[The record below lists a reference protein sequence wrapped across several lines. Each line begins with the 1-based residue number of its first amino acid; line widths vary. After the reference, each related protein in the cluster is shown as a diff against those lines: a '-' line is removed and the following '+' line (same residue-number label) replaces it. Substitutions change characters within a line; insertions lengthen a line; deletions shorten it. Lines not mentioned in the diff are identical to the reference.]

1 MFKIARVGLHHFE
14 EPVISGKRGSGTVF
28 FSGCT
33 LKCVFCQNY
42 EISQGKKGIDVSEGE
57 LCDLFFYLRDKGAHN
72 INLVS
77 PSLYVASIPNAL
89 IRAKVQGLD
98 IPFVYNTSAYESV
111 ESLKKLDGLVDVYLP
126 DYKYA
131 DDALAWRLSRAK
143 NYDEIAYKAIS
154 EMKRQ
159 QPKNIIKGKLI
170 KKGVII
176 RHLVLPGEEENT
188 KEVFKR
194 IASIDKGSVVSVMAQ
209 YFPVPGVKGTN
220 LDRRLG
226 EEEYDR
232 ATDAFFEAGLTC
244 GYTQELGS
252 ATEEYVPDFDLAEL
266 QAVLDECR
274 SKR

>member
-1 MFKIARVGLHHFE
+1 MFKIARVGLHHYE
-14 EPVISGKRGSGTVF
+14 EPVISGKKGSGTVF

-42 EISQGKKGIDVSEGE
+42 EISRGEKGIEISDGE
-57 LCDLFFYLRDKGAHN
+57 LVDLFFYLKEKGAHN

-77 PSLYVASIPNAL
+77 PSLYVSLLPNAL
-89 IRAKVQGLD
+89 KKAKEQGLD

-111 ESLKKLDGLVDVYLP
+111 ESLKKLEGLVDVYLP

-131 DDALAWRLSRAK
+131 DDSLAWKLSRAK

-159 QPKNIIKGKLI
+159 QPKNVVKCSLI

-176 RHLVLPGEEENT
+176 RHLVLPGEAENT
-188 KEVFKR
+188 KAVFKR
-194 IASIDKGSVVSVMAQ
+194 IASINLDSVVSVMAQ
-209 YFPVPGVKGTN
+209 YFPVPAVSGTSI
-220 LDRRLG
+220 DRRLTQD
-226 EEEYDR
+226 EYD
-232 ATDAFFEAGLTC
+232 DAIDSFFDTGLKS
-244 GYTQELGS
+244 GYMQELGS
-252 ATEEYVPDFDLAEL
+252 ATEEYVPDFDLDEL
-266 QAVLDECR
+266 QAVLDDCR

>member
-1 MFKIARVGLHHFE
+1 MFKIARVGLHHYE
-14 EPVISGKRGSGTVF
+14 EPVISGEKGSGTVF
-28 FSGCT
+28 FCGCT

-57 LCDLFFYLRDKGAHN
+57 LCDLFFYLKDKGAHN

-77 PSLYVASIPNAL
+77 PSLYVSLLPKTL
-89 IRAKVQGLD
+89 KKAKMQGLD

-111 ESLKKLDGLVDVYLP
+111 ESLKKLEGLVDVYLP

-131 DDALAWRLSRAK
+131 DDSLAWKLSRAK

-159 QPKNIIKGKLI
+159 QPKNVVKCSLI

-176 RHLVLPGEEENT
+176 RHLVLPGEAENT
-188 KEVFKR
+188 KAVFKR
-194 IASIDKGSVVSVMAQ
+194 IASINLDSVVSVMAQ
-209 YFPVPGVKGTN
+209 YFPVPAVSGTSI
-220 LDRRLG
+220 DRRLTQN
-226 EEEYDR
+226 EYDD
-232 ATDAFFEAGLTC
+232 AIDAFFDAGLKS
-244 GYTQELGS
+244 GYMQELGS
-252 ATEEYVPDFDLAEL
+252 ATEEYVPDFDLDEL
-266 QAVLDECR
+266 QAVLDDCR

>member
-1 MFKIARVGLHHFE
+1 MFKIARVGLHHYE
-14 EPVISGKRGSGTVF
+14 EPVISGKKGSGTVF

-42 EISQGKKGIDVSEGE
+42 EISRGEKGIEISDGE
-57 LCDLFFYLRDKGAHN
+57 LVDLFFYLKEQGAHN

-77 PSLYVASIPNAL
+77 PSLYVSLLPNAL
-89 IRAKVQGLD
+89 KKAKEQGLD

-111 ESLKKLDGLVDVYLP
+111 ESLKKLEGLVDVYLP

-131 DDALAWRLSRAK
+131 DDSLAWKLSRAK

-159 QPKNIIKGKLI
+159 QPINIVKCSLI

-176 RHLVLPGEEENT
+176 RHLVLPGEAENT
-188 KEVFKR
+188 KAVFKR
-194 IASIDKGSVVSVMAQ
+194 IASINLDSVVSVMAQ
-209 YFPVPGVKGTN
+209 YFPVPAVSGTSI
-220 LDRRLG
+220 DRRLTQN
-226 EEEYDR
+226 EYDD
-232 ATDAFFEAGLTC
+232 AIDAFFDAGLKN

-252 ATEEYVPDFDLAEL
+252 ATEEYVPDFDLDEL
-266 QAVLDECR
+266 QAVLDDCR

>member
-1 MFKIARVGLHHFE
+1 MFKIARVGLHNYE
-14 EPVISGKRGSGTVF
+14 EPVISGKKGSGTVF

-42 EISQGKKGIDVSEGE
+42 EISRGEKGIEISDGE
-57 LCDLFFYLRDKGAHN
+57 LVDLFFYLKEKGAHN

-77 PSLYVASIPNAL
+77 PSLYVSLLPNAL
-89 IRAKVQGLD
+89 KKAKEQGLD

-111 ESLKKLDGLVDVYLP
+111 ESLKKLEGLVDVYLP

-131 DDALAWRLSRAK
+131 DDSLAWKLSRAK

-159 QPKNIIKGKLI
+159 QPKNVVKCSLI

-176 RHLVLPGEEENT
+176 RHLVLPGEAENT
-188 KEVFKR
+188 KAVFKR
-194 IASIDKGSVVSVMAQ
+194 IASINLDSVVSVMAQ
-209 YFPVPGVKGTN
+209 YFPVPAVSGTSI
-220 LDRRLG
+220 DRRLTQN
-226 EEEYDR
+226 EYDD
-232 ATDAFFEAGLTC
+232 AIDAFFDAGLKS
-244 GYTQELGS
+244 GYMQELGS
-252 ATEEYVPDFDLAEL
+252 ATEEYVPDFDLDEL
-266 QAVLDECR
+266 QAVLDDCR

>member
-1 MFKIARVGLHHFE
+1 MFKIARVGLHHYE
-14 EPVISGKRGSGTVF
+14 EPVISGEKGSGTVF
-28 FSGCT
+28 FCGCT

-57 LCDLFFYLRDKGAHN
+57 LCDLFFYLKDKGAHN

-77 PSLYVASIPNAL
+77 PSLYVSLLPNAL
-89 IRAKVQGLD
+89 KKAKEQGLD

-111 ESLKKLDGLVDVYLP
+111 ESLKKLEGLVDVYLP

-131 DDALAWRLSRAK
+131 DDSLAWKLSRAK

-159 QPKNIIKGKLI
+159 QPKNVVKCSLI

-176 RHLVLPGEEENT
+176 RHLVLPGEAENT
-188 KEVFKR
+188 KAVFKR
-194 IASIDKGSVVSVMAQ
+194 IASINLDSVVSVMAQ
-209 YFPVPGVKGTN
+209 YFPVPAVSGTSI
-220 LDRRLG
+220 DRRLTQD
-226 EEEYDR
+226 EYDD
-232 ATDAFFEAGLTC
+232 AIDAFFDAGLKS

-252 ATEEYVPDFDLAEL
+252 ATVEYVPDFDLDEL
-266 QAVLDECR
+266 QAVLDDCR

>member
-1 MFKIARVGLHHFE
+1 MHHYE
-14 EPVISGKRGSGTVF
+14 EPVISGKKGSGTVF

-42 EISQGKKGIDVSEGE
+42 EISRGEKGIEISDGE
-57 LCDLFFYLRDKGAHN
+57 LVDLFFYLKEKGAHN

-89 IRAKVQGLD
+89 KKAKEQGLD

-194 IASIDKGSVVSVMAQ
+194 IASIGKDSVVSVMAQ
-209 YFPVPGVKGTN
+209 YFPVPAVKGTSY
-220 LDRRLG
+220 DRRLS
-226 EEEYDR
+226 EEEYDD
-232 ATDAFFEAGLTC
+232 AIDAFFDAGLKS

-252 ATEEYVPDFDLAEL
+252 ATEEYVPDFDLDEL
-266 QAVLDECR
+266 QAVLDDCR

>member
-1 MFKIARVGLHHFE
+1 MFKIARVGLHHYE
-14 EPVISGKRGSGTVF
+14 EPVISGKKGSGTVF
-28 FSGCT
+28 FCGCT

-42 EISQGKKGIDVSEGE
+42 EISRGEKGIEISDGE
-57 LCDLFFYLRDKGAHN
+57 LVDLFFYLKEKGAHN

-77 PSLYVASIPNAL
+77 PSLYVSLLPNAL
-89 IRAKVQGLD
+89 KKAKGQGLD

-143 NYDEIAYKAIS
+143 NYDDIAYKAIS

-159 QPKNIIKGKLI
+159 QPKNVVKCSLI

-194 IASIDKGSVVSVMAQ
+194 IASIGKDSVVSVMAQ
-209 YFPVPGVKGTN
+209 YFPVPAVSGTSI
-220 LDRRLG
+220 DRRLS
-226 EEEYDR
+226 EEEYDD
-232 ATDAFFEAGLTC
+232 AIDAFFDAGLKS

-252 ATEEYVPDFDLAEL
+252 ATEEYVPDFDLDEL
-266 QAVLDECR
+266 QAVLDDCR

>member
-1 MFKIARVGLHHFE
+1 MFKIARVGLHHYE
-14 EPVISGKRGSGTVF
+14 EPVISGEKGSGTVF
-28 FSGCT
+28 FCGCT

-57 LCDLFFYLRDKGAHN
+57 LCDLFFYLKDKGAHN

-89 IRAKVQGLD
+89 KRAKEQGLD
-98 IPFVYNTSAYESV
+98 LPFVYNTSAYESV
-111 ESLKKLDGLVDVYLP
+111 ESLKKLEGLVDVYLP

-131 DDALAWRLSRAK
+131 DDSLAWKLSRAK

-159 QPKNIIKGKLI
+159 QPKNVVKCSLI

-176 RHLVLPGEEENT
+176 RHLVLPGEAENT
-188 KEVFKR
+188 KVVFKR
-194 IASIDKGSVVSVMAQ
+194 IASINLDSVVSVMAQ
-209 YFPVPGVKGTN
+209 YFPVPAVSGTSI
-220 LDRRLG
+220 DRRLTQD
-226 EEEYDR
+226 EYDD
-232 ATDAFFEAGLTC
+232 AIDAFFDAGLKS
-244 GYTQELGS
+244 GYMQELGS
-252 ATEEYVPDFDLAEL
+252 ATEEYVPDFDLDEL
-266 QAVLDECR
+266 QAVLDDCR

>member
-1 MFKIARVGLHHFE
+1 MFKIARVGLHHYE
-14 EPVISGKRGSGTVF
+14 EPVISGEKGSGTVF
-28 FSGCT
+28 FCGCT

-57 LCDLFFYLRDKGAHN
+57 LCDLFFYLKDKGAHN

-89 IRAKVQGLD
+89 RRAKEQGLD
-98 IPFVYNTSAYESV
+98 LPFVYNTSAYESV

-143 NYDEIAYKAIS
+143 NYDDIAYKAIS

-194 IASIDKGSVVSVMAQ
+194 IASIGKDSVVSVMAQ
-209 YFPVPGVKGTN
+209 YFPVPAVKGTSY
-220 LDRRLG
+220 DRRLS

-232 ATDAFFEAGLTC
+232 ATDAFFEAGLSF

-252 ATEEYVPDFDLAEL
+252 ATEEYVPDFDLDEL

>member
-1 MFKIARVGLHHFE
+1 MHHYE
-14 EPVISGKRGSGTVF
+14 EPVISGKKGSGTVF
-28 FSGCT
+28 FSGCN

-42 EISQGKKGIDVSEGE
+42 EISRGEKGIEISDGE
-57 LCDLFFYLRDKGAHN
+57 LVDLFFYLKEKGAHN

-77 PSLYVASIPNAL
+77 PSLYVSLLPNAL
-89 IRAKVQGLD
+89 KKAKEQGLD

-111 ESLKKLDGLVDVYLP
+111 ESLKKLEGLVDVYLP

-131 DDALAWRLSRAK
+131 DDSLAWKLSRAK

-194 IASIDKGSVVSVMAQ
+194 IASIGKDSVVSVMAQ
-209 YFPVPGVKGTN
+209 YFPVPAVNGTSY
-220 LDRRLG
+220 DRRLTQD
-226 EEEYDR
+226 EYDD
-232 ATDAFFEAGLTC
+232 AIGAFFDAGLKS
-244 GYTQELGS
+244 GYMQELGS
-252 ATEEYVPDFDLAEL
+252 ATEEYVPDFDLDEL

>member
-1 MFKIARVGLHHFE
+1 MFKIARVGLHHYE
-14 EPVISGKRGSGTVF
+14 EPVISGKKGSGTVF

-42 EISQGKKGIDVSEGE
+42 EISRGEKGIEISDGE
-57 LCDLFFYLRDKGAHN
+57 LVDLFFYLKEKGAHN

-77 PSLYVASIPNAL
+77 PSLYVSLLPNAL
-89 IRAKVQGLD
+89 KKAKEQGLD

-111 ESLKKLDGLVDVYLP
+111 ESLKKLEGLVDVYLP

-131 DDALAWRLSRAK
+131 DDSLAWKLSRAK

-159 QPKNIIKGKLI
+159 QPKNVVKCSLI

-176 RHLVLPGEEENT
+176 RHLVLPGEAENT
-188 KEVFKR
+188 KAVFKR
-194 IASIDKGSVVSVMAQ
+194 IASINLDSVVSVMAQ
-209 YFPVPGVKGTN
+209 YFPVPAVSGKSI
-220 LDRRLG
+220 DRRLTQD
-226 EEEYDR
+226 EYDD
-232 ATDAFFEAGLTC
+232 AIDAFFGAGLKN
-244 GYTQELGS
+244 GYMQELGS
-252 ATEEYVPDFDLAEL
+252 ATEEYVPDFDLDEL
-266 QAVLDECR
+266 QAVLDDCR

>member
-1 MFKIARVGLHHFE
+1 MFKIARVGLHHYE
-14 EPVISGKRGSGTVF
+14 EPVISGKKGSGTVF

-42 EISQGKKGIDVSEGE
+42 EISRGEKGIEISDGE
-57 LCDLFFYLRDKGAHN
+57 LVDLFFYLKEKGAHN

-77 PSLYVASIPNAL
+77 PSLYVSLLPNAL
-89 IRAKVQGLD
+89 KKAKEQGLD

-111 ESLKKLDGLVDVYLP
+111 ETLKKLEGLVDVYLP

-131 DDALAWRLSRAK
+131 DDSLAWKLSRAK

-188 KEVFKR
+188 KAVFKR
-194 IASIDKGSVVSVMAQ
+194 IASINLDSVVSVMAQ
-209 YFPVPGVKGTN
+209 YFPVPAVSGTSI
-220 LDRRLG
+220 DRRLTQD
-226 EEEYDR
+226 EYDD
-232 ATDAFFEAGLTC
+232 AIDAFFDAGLKN
-244 GYTQELGS
+244 GYMQELGS
-252 ATEEYVPDFDLAEL
+252 ATEEYVPDFDLDEL
-266 QAVLDECR
+266 QAVLDDCR

>member
-1 MFKIARVGLHHFE
+1 MFKIARVGLHHYE
-14 EPVISGKRGSGTVF
+14 EPVISGKKGSGTVF

-42 EISQGKKGIDVSEGE
+42 EISRGEKGIEISDGE
-57 LCDLFFYLRDKGAHN
+57 LVDLFFYLKEKGAHN

-77 PSLYVASIPNAL
+77 PSLYVSLLPNAL
-89 IRAKVQGLD
+89 KKAKEQGLD

-111 ESLKKLDGLVDVYLP
+111 ESLKKLEGLVDVYLP

-131 DDALAWRLSRAK
+131 DDSLAWKLSRAK
-143 NYDEIAYKAIS
+143 NYDDIAYKAIS

-159 QPKNIIKGKLI
+159 QPKNVVKCSLI

-188 KEVFKR
+188 KAVFKR
-194 IASIDKGSVVSVMAQ
+194 IASINLDSVVSVMAQ
-209 YFPVPGVKGTN
+209 YFPVPAVSGTSI
-220 LDRRLG
+220 DRRLTQD
-226 EEEYDR
+226 EYDD
-232 ATDAFFEAGLTC
+232 AINAFFDAGLKS
-244 GYTQELGS
+244 GYMQELGS
-252 ATEEYVPDFDLAEL
+252 ATEEYVPDFDLDEL
-266 QAVLDECR
+266 QAVLDDCR

>member
-1 MFKIARVGLHHFE
+1 MFKIARVGLHHYE
-14 EPVISGKRGSGTVF
+14 EPVISGKKGSGTVF

-42 EISQGKKGIDVSEGE
+42 EISRGEKGIEISDGE
-57 LCDLFFYLRDKGAHN
+57 LVDLFFYLKEQGAHN

-77 PSLYVASIPNAL
+77 PSLFVSLLPNAL
-89 IRAKVQGLD
+89 KKAKEQGLD

-111 ESLKKLDGLVDVYLP
+111 ESLKKLEGLVDVYLP

-131 DDALAWRLSRAK
+131 DDSLAWKLSRAK

-154 EMKRQ
+154 EMKSQ
-159 QPKNIIKGKLI
+159 QPKNVVKCSLI

-176 RHLVLPGEEENT
+176 RHLVLPGEAENT
-188 KEVFKR
+188 KAVFKR
-194 IASIDKGSVVSVMAQ
+194 IASINLDSVVSVMAQ
-209 YFPVPGVKGTN
+209 YFPVPAVKGTSY
-220 LDRRLG
+220 DRRLS

-232 ATDAFFEAGLTC
+232 ATDAFFEAGLSF

-252 ATEEYVPDFDLAEL
+252 ATEEYVPDFDLDEL
-266 QAVLDECR
+266 QAVLDDCR

>member
-1 MFKIARVGLHHFE
+1 MFKIARVGLHHYE
-14 EPVISGKRGSGTVF
+14 EPVISGKKGSGTVF

-42 EISQGKKGIDVSEGE
+42 EISRGEKGIEISDGE
-57 LCDLFFYLRDKGAHN
+57 LVDLFFYLKEKGAHN

-77 PSLYVASIPNAL
+77 PSLYVSLLPNAL
-89 IRAKVQGLD
+89 KKAKEQGLD

-111 ESLKKLDGLVDVYLP
+111 ESLKKLEGLVDVYLP

-131 DDALAWRLSRAK
+131 DDSLAWKLSRAK

-159 QPKNIIKGKLI
+159 QPKNVVKCSLI

-176 RHLVLPGEEENT
+176 RHLVLPGEAENT
-188 KEVFKR
+188 KAVFKR
-194 IASIDKGSVVSVMAQ
+194 IASINLDSVVSVMAQ
-209 YFPVPGVKGTN
+209 YFPVPAVSGTSI
-220 LDRRLG
+220 DRRLTQN
-226 EEEYDR
+226 EYDD
-232 ATDAFFEAGLTC
+232 AIDAFFDAGLKR
-244 GYTQELGS
+244 GYMQELGS
-252 ATEEYVPDFDLAEL
+252 ATEEYVPDFDLDEL
-266 QAVLDECR
+266 QAVLDDCR

>member
-1 MFKIARVGLHHFE
+1 MFKIARVGLHNYE
-14 EPVISGKRGSGTVF
+14 EPVISGKKGSGTVF

-42 EISQGKKGIDVSEGE
+42 EISRGEKGIEISDGE
-57 LCDLFFYLRDKGAHN
+57 LVDLFFYLKEQGAHN

-77 PSLYVASIPNAL
+77 PSLYVSLLPNAL
-89 IRAKVQGLD
+89 KKAKEQGLD

-111 ESLKKLDGLVDVYLP
+111 ESLKKLEGLVDVYLP

-131 DDALAWRLSRAK
+131 DDSLAWKLSRAK

-159 QPKNIIKGKLI
+159 QPKNVVKCSLI

-176 RHLVLPGEEENT
+176 RHLVLPGEAENT
-188 KEVFKR
+188 KAVFKR
-194 IASIDKGSVVSVMAQ
+194 IASINLDSVVSVMAQ
-209 YFPVPGVKGTN
+209 YFPVPAVSGTSI
-220 LDRRLG
+220 DRRLTQN
-226 EEEYDR
+226 EYDD
-232 ATDAFFEAGLTC
+232 AIDAFFDAGLKS
-244 GYTQELGS
+244 GYMQELGS
-252 ATEEYVPDFDLAEL
+252 ATEEYVPDFDLDEL
-266 QAVLDECR
+266 QAVLDDCR

>member
-1 MFKIARVGLHHFE
+1 MFKIARVGLHHYE
-14 EPVISGKRGSGTVF
+14 EPVISGKKGSGTVF
-28 FSGCT
+28 FCGCT

-42 EISQGKKGIDVSEGE
+42 EISRGEKGIEISDGE
-57 LCDLFFYLRDKGAHN
+57 LVDLFFYLKEKGAHN

-77 PSLYVASIPNAL
+77 PSLYVSLLPNAL
-89 IRAKVQGLD
+89 KKAKEQGLD

-111 ESLKKLDGLVDVYLP
+111 ESLKKLEGLVDVYLP

-131 DDALAWRLSRAK
+131 DDSLAWKLSRAK

-159 QPKNIIKGKLI
+159 QPKNVVKCSLI

-176 RHLVLPGEEENT
+176 RHLVLPGEAENT
-188 KEVFKR
+188 KAVFKR
-194 IASIDKGSVVSVMAQ
+194 IASINLDSVVSVMAQ
-209 YFPVPGVKGTN
+209 YFPVPAVSGTSI
-220 LDRRLG
+220 DRRLTQN
-226 EEEYDR
+226 EYDD
-232 ATDAFFEAGLTC
+232 AIDAFFDAGLKS

-252 ATEEYVPDFDLAEL
+252 ATEEYVPDFDLDEL
-266 QAVLDECR
+266 QAVLDDCR

>member
-1 MFKIARVGLHHFE
+1 MFKIARVGLHHYE
-14 EPVISGKRGSGTVF
+14 EPVISGEKGSGTVF
-28 FSGCT
+28 FCGCT

-57 LCDLFFYLRDKGAHN
+57 LCDLFFYLKDKGAHN

-77 PSLYVASIPNAL
+77 PSLYVAFIPNAL
-89 IRAKVQGLD
+89 KRAKEQGLD
-98 IPFVYNTSAYESV
+98 LPFVYNTSAYESV

-143 NYDEIAYKAIS
+143 NYDQIAYKAIS

-176 RHLVLPGEEENT
+176 RHLVLPGEAENT
-188 KEVFKR
+188 KAVFKR
-194 IASIDKGSVVSVMAQ
+194 IASINLDSVVSVMAQ
-209 YFPVPGVKGTN
+209 YFPVPAVSGTSI
-220 LDRRLG
+220 DRRLTQD
-226 EEEYDR
+226 EYDD
-232 ATDAFFEAGLTC
+232 AIDAFFDAGLKS
-244 GYTQELGS
+244 GYMQELGS
-252 ATEEYVPDFDLAEL
+252 ATEEYVPDFDLDEL
-266 QAVLDECR
+266 QAVLDDCR

>member
-1 MFKIARVGLHHFE
+1 MFKIARVGLHHYE
-14 EPVISGKRGSGTVF
+14 EPVISGKKGSGTVF

-42 EISQGKKGIDVSEGE
+42 EISRGEKGIEISDGE
-57 LCDLFFYLRDKGAHN
+57 LVDLFFYLKEKGAHN

-77 PSLYVASIPNAL
+77 PSLYVSLLPNAL
-89 IRAKVQGLD
+89 KKAKEQGLD

-111 ESLKKLDGLVDVYLP
+111 ESLKKLEGLVDVYLP

-131 DDALAWRLSRAK
+131 DDALAWKLSRAK

-159 QPKNIIKGKLI
+159 QPKNVVKCSLI

-176 RHLVLPGEEENT
+176 RHLVLPGEAENT
-188 KEVFKR
+188 KAVFKR
-194 IASIDKGSVVSVMAQ
+194 IASINLDSVVSVMAQ
-209 YFPVPGVKGTN
+209 YFPVPAVSGTSI
-220 LDRRLG
+220 DRRLTQD
-226 EEEYDR
+226 EYDD
-232 ATDAFFEAGLTC
+232 AIDAFFDAGLKS
-244 GYTQELGS
+244 GYMQELGS
-252 ATEEYVPDFDLAEL
+252 ATEEYVPDFDLDEL
-266 QAVLDECR
+266 QAVLDDCR

>member
-1 MFKIARVGLHHFE
+1 MHHYE
-14 EPVISGKRGSGTVF
+14 EPVISGKKGSGTVF

-42 EISQGKKGIDVSEGE
+42 EISRGEKGIEISDGE
-57 LCDLFFYLRDKGAHN
+57 LVDLFFYLKEQGAHN

-77 PSLYVASIPNAL
+77 PSLYVSLLPNAL
-89 IRAKVQGLD
+89 KKAKEQGLD

-111 ESLKKLDGLVDVYLP
+111 ESLKKLEGLVDVYLP

-131 DDALAWRLSRAK
+131 DDSLAWKLSRAK

-159 QPKNIIKGKLI
+159 QPKNVVKCSLI

-188 KEVFKR
+188 KAVFKR
-194 IASIDKGSVVSVMAQ
+194 IASINLDSVVSVMAQ
-209 YFPVPGVKGTN
+209 YFPVPAVKGTSY
-220 LDRRLG
+220 DRRLS

-232 ATDAFFEAGLTC
+232 ATDAFFEAGLSF

-252 ATEEYVPDFDLAEL
+252 ATEEYVPDFDLDEL
-266 QAVLDECR
+266 QAVLDDCR

>member
-1 MFKIARVGLHHFE
+1 MHHYE
-14 EPVISGKRGSGTVF
+14 EPVISGKKGSGTVF

-42 EISQGKKGIDVSEGE
+42 EISRGEKGIEISDGE
-57 LCDLFFYLRDKGAHN
+57 LVDLFFYLKEKGAHN

-77 PSLYVASIPNAL
+77 PSLYVSLLPNAL
-89 IRAKVQGLD
+89 KKAKEHGLD

-111 ESLKKLDGLVDVYLP
+111 ESLKKLEGLVDVYLP

-131 DDALAWRLSRAK
+131 DDSLSWKLSRAK

-159 QPKNIIKGKLI
+159 QPKNVVKCSLI

-176 RHLVLPGEEENT
+176 RHLVLPGEAENT
-188 KEVFKR
+188 KAVFKR
-194 IASIDKGSVVSVMAQ
+194 IASINLDSVVSVMAQ
-209 YFPVPGVKGTN
+209 YFPVPAVSGTSI
-220 LDRRLG
+220 DRRLTQD
-226 EEEYDR
+226 EYDD
-232 ATDAFFEAGLTC
+232 AIDAFFDAGLKS
-244 GYTQELGS
+244 GYMQELGS
-252 ATEEYVPDFDLAEL
+252 ATEEYVPDFDLDEL
-266 QAVLDECR
+266 QAVLDDSR

>member
-1 MFKIARVGLHHFE
+1 MFKIARVGFHHYE
-14 EPVISGKRGSGTVF
+14 EPVISGKKGSGTVF

-42 EISQGKKGIDVSEGE
+42 EISRGEKGIEISDGE
-57 LCDLFFYLRDKGAHN
+57 LVDLFFYLKEKGAHN

-77 PSLYVASIPNAL
+77 PSLYVSLLPNAL
-89 IRAKVQGLD
+89 KKAKEQGLD

-111 ESLKKLDGLVDVYLP
+111 ESLKKLEGLVDVYLP

-131 DDALAWRLSRAK
+131 DDSLAWKLSRAK

-159 QPKNIIKGKLI
+159 QPKNVVKCSLI

-176 RHLVLPGEEENT
+176 RHLVLPGEAENT
-188 KEVFKR
+188 KAVFKR
-194 IASIDKGSVVSVMAQ
+194 IASINLDSVVSVMAQ
-209 YFPVPGVKGTN
+209 YFPVPAVSGTSI
-220 LDRRLG
+220 DRRLTQD
-226 EEEYDR
+226 EYDD
-232 ATDAFFEAGLTC
+232 AIDAFFDAGLKN
-244 GYTQELGS
+244 GYMQELGS
-252 ATEEYVPDFDLAEL
+252 ATEEYVPDFDLDEL
-266 QAVLDECR
+266 QAVLDDCR